1 MSIEQPISP
10 TANTD
15 EHTSAFLPLTTF
27 NDIYNA
33 LLPLNNGMYL
43 INALSLKSGNA
54 LSLKSGNALSL
65 KSGNAL
71 SPLNNTVDFNNCLSP
86 SNNAND
92 CIDGSPLNSIGLLS
106 NPELGLAEPSI
117 HERVS
122 EDDRSYNDDILPD
135 ELVQLHVEN
144 QNILQGYS
152 NKIQEITEKFEKF
165 SAELEDMKCN
175 LNTLINE
182 KNQKEIELSNK
193 FREKYRLWKKKVRDF
208 LKKRFPFV
216 LFSID

>member
-43 INALSLKSGNA
+43 I
-54 LSLKSGNALSL
+54 NALSL

-122 EDDRSYNDDILPD
+122 EDDRSYNDDTLPD

-152 NKIQEITEKFEKF
+152 NKTQEITEKFEKF

-208 LKKRFPFV
+208 LKKRFSFV